1 MIVARALEA
10 LFREAERDLRED
22 SVQVSSFLEVKA
34 KQIIIQ
40 PKEGET
46 PPSRFQTGV
55 GQGWGMNLRILS
67 VLPSAEKVL
76 PQKF

>member
-10 LFREAERDLRED
+10 LFKEAERDLREAR
-22 SVQVSSFLEVKA
+22 VQVSSFLEVKA
-34 KQIIIQ
+34 KEIITQ
-40 PKEGET
+40 TKEGET
-46 PPSRFQTGV
+46 PASRFQTGV
-55 GQGWGMNLRILS
+55 GQGWDRNLRVLS